1 MAKKK
6 TELDKAAE
14 KLATIILAQLDTL
27 PPDVAKAK
35 RKEFH
40 QMAVRASRAAKTGK
54 PSRLRRNA
62 VIRPSTRSRAKTA

>member
-6 TELDKAAE
+6 TELDKAAR

-27 PPDVAKAK
+27 PLDVAKAK

-40 QMAVRASRAAKTGK
+40 RIAARASRAAKTGLLDG
-54 PSRLRRNA
+54 PRR
-62 VIRPSTRSRAKTA
+62 RR